1 MWLTRTPGV
10 PNAPNELSGKDPLVR
25 RHDKASLTQMC
36 QKDPYG
42 PTAEQN
48 MVARRVLPIHLSR
61 HVVWQIVFPFLDCT
75 RTRTTNGDVEA
86 HIVGQGCGDQV
97 SCPVPQRIQFHDIN
111 SMFVGREPTMKRI
124 EQQTIAALE
133 DCVRSWLQWK
143 AKIHTA
149 VRGQTARD
157 RVSENDAENER
168 RAELPEVAP
177 ANARWMPPIRRAMP
191 DSIRRDEHD
200 SAQGD
205 EYHGPE
211 VDT

>member
-1 MWLTRTPGV
+1 M
-10 PNAPNELSGKDPLVR
+10 S
-25 RHDKASLTQMC
+25 
-36 QKDPYG
+36 
-42 PTAEQN
+42 
-48 MVARRVLPIHLSR
+48 
-61 HVVWQIVFPFLDCT
+61 
-75 RTRTTNGDVEA
+75 
-86 HIVGQGCGDQV
+86 
-97 SCPVPQRIQFHDIN
+97 
-111 SMFVGREPTMKRI
+111 VGREPMMKRI

-133 DCVRSWLQWK
+133 DCIPPWLHWK

-191 DSIRRDEHD
+191 DSTRRDEHH

-211 VDT
+211 VDTQKYPWADEQGSPRHRRDGCARSEQMAWT